1 MNKVLTEIY
10 LPSINESYDVFLPK
24 QIRIHEAISMLS
36 TMMYNLSNGFFK
48 PSDDIILCDKITG
61 EIFDINKS
69 IKDLNL
75 KNGSK
80 LMLI

>member
-10 LPSINESYDVFLPK
+10 LPSINKSYDVFLPK
-24 QIRIHEAISMLS
+24 QISIYEAINMLS
-36 TMMYNLSNGFFK
+36 TMMYNLSDGFFK
-48 PSDDIILCDKITG
+48 PSNDTILCNKITG
-61 EIFDINKS
+61 EIYDINKS

-75 KNGSK
+75 QNGSK